1 MPGNLPLCAKSINM
15 RGQRVFNELIKEKSL
30 NAAPRKGRNDKL
42 LTRRNEC
49 LLARYFFYG
58 FYKNMCYEEIL
69 RQLVGE
75 FFLSP
80 NTIAQIVQN
89 NTELLQG
96 IKQRG
101 AVMYY
106 FQNKWPHLK
115 W

>member
-1 MPGNLPLCAKSINM
+1 M
-15 RGQRVFNELIKEKSL
+15 RGQKIFNTVIKGDGLTTST
-30 NAAPRKGRNDKL
+30 RKGRNDKL

-49 LLARYFFYG
+49 LLARYFFLG

-69 RQLVGE
+69 RQLAAE
-75 FFLSP
+75 FFLTP
-80 NTIAQIVQN
+80 NTITHIIQGN
-89 NTELLQG
+89 EELLRA

-101 AVMYY
+101 GVTYY

>member
-1 MPGNLPLCAKSINM
+1 M
-15 RGQRVFNELIKEKSL
+15 RGQKTFDIIIREAGLG
-30 NAAPRKGRNDKL
+30 PQGRKGRNDKL
-42 LTRRNEC
+42 VNRRNEC

-58 FYKNMCYEEIL
+58 HYKNMCYEDIVRVL
-69 RQLVGE
+69 TGE

-80 NTIAQIVQN
+80 NTIIPIIQGNADQ
-89 NTELLQG
+89 LQL

-101 AVMYY
+101 LVKFY